1 MREFDFIFVVIVISR
16 ILFLL
21 QIVIMEKKLELYA
34 DDLHIAI
41 EGSSVRPRMACA
53 VRAYLLSALPT
64 DQLSQQ
70 QFRPML
76 MCRMHR

>member
-1 MREFDFIFVVIVISR
+1 MREFDFIFVVIVISG

-41 EGSSVRPRMACA
+41 EGPLSDLAWHVQSVHICLVHYPPTSSPSSSSDPC
-53 VRAYLLSALPT
+53 
-64 DQLSQQ
+64 
-70 QFRPML
+70 
-76 MCRMHR
+76 